1 MDIRKNDTVL
11 VTSGKDRGKQGK
23 VRQVLPHEG
32 RVIVEGANIA
42 KRHVKARGTTRQ
54 AGIVEQEAPLHLS
67 NVNLVCTKCHKPT
80 RVGARVLEDG
90 TRVRLCRKCGEVI
103 D

>member
-1 MDIRKNDTVL
+1 MNIRKNDTVL
-11 VTSGKDRGKQGK
+11 VTAGKDRGKQGK
-23 VRQVLPHEG
+23 VRQVLPDDG
-32 RVIVEGANIA
+32 RVIVEGANMA

-54 AGIVEQEAPLHLS
+54 AGIVEQEAPLAIS
-67 NVNLVCTKCHKPT
+67 SVSLVCTKCHKPT

-90 TRVRLCRKCGEVI
+90 SKVRLCRKCGEVI